1 MSKEIPPAVPDEEGM
16 GPLDFRTVLLVAG
29 VTDGL
34 KAEGYTE
41 PSSADLFEIASRVGL
56 RPVAAR
62 HTPGKPVTGTGG
74 TPAVDWIF
82 CTTPYRNKAKDAL
95 EYPMSGVLLGTVVE
109 DWIRDLLTPLTLWVL
124 DLPASESNHHAY
136 PHGLLDHILEVALA
150 AMTECSAKMGAD
162 HWRGDLSA
170 RAYGQALR
178 LSMALGCLHDIGK
191 LFNVEVKDKK
201 SGEIWDP
208 MREPLAYF
216 KARHKLPILEPTPF
230 RFIKGRGLNGHE
242 DKGRKLLPLVVHP
255 KIWKRM
261 GPDIAKAYD
270 AYAGRYES
278 PAVARPAPLDFIAD
292 CVHRADGTSAA
303 RSRAKGTKPGEY
315 LRELYNLA
323 AKEVA

>member
-1 MSKEIPPAVPDEEGM
+1 MK
-16 GPLDFRTVLLVAG
+16 
-29 VTDGL
+29 
-34 KAEGYTE
+34 
-41 PSSADLFEIASRVGL
+41 
-56 RPVAAR
+56 
-62 HTPGKPVTGTGG
+62 
-74 TPAVDWIF
+74 
-82 CTTPYRNKAKDAL
+82 
-95 EYPMSGVLLGTVVE
+95 
-109 DWIRDLLTPLTLWVL
+109 
-124 DLPASESNHHAY
+124 
-136 PHGLLDHILEVALA
+136 
-150 AMTECSAKMGAD
+150 
-162 HWRGDLSA
+162 
-170 RAYGQALR
+170 R